1 MIELSILAKR
11 SQVTIEIFT
20 YRPPA
25 PGRLFNLHFPDHK
38 YSVNAV
44 SLSPGGTLLCS
55 ASTDGTSR
63 LWDARTG
70 SELASLVQ
78 PSGAAVRT
86 AAFCPGASVL
96 ASAGDD
102 EVRYFLHTPSYK
114 VWSRRPCVCGI

>member
-20 YRPPA
+20 YRPPTPA
-25 PGRLFNLHFPDHK
+25 RLINLPFTDHK

-70 SELASLVQ
+70 SQLASLVQ

-86 AAFCPGASVL
+86 AAFCPGDSVL

-102 EVRYFLHTPSYK
+102 EVRYLLHTSP
-114 VWSRRPCVCGI
+114 II